1 MEILDLLKV
10 GSTVKVNPT
19 SSFDRLS
26 KTTIASINPSKDYII
41 RDFKITDGKGI
52 GVIVELSNGE
62 KEWFFD
68 NEILVYDND
77 GKKINFTANDENN
90 ANIFSGLE
98 IMKYKLIKS
107 PKKLLN
113 PLNLLVWLLYS
124 LKDSF

>member
-10 GSTVKVNPT
+10 GSTVKVNPN

-90 ANIFSGLE
+90 GYIFSGLE

>member
-10 GSTVKVNPT
+10 GSTVKVNPN
-19 SSFDRLS
+19 SSSDRLS

-90 ANIFSGLE
+90 GNIFSGLE

>member
-68 NEILVYDND
+68 NEIVVYDND
-77 GKKINFTANDENN
+77 GKKINFTANDEING
-90 ANIFSGLE
+90 NIFSGLE
-98 IMKYKLIKS
+98 FMKYKLIKS

-113 PLNLLVWLLYS
+113 PLNLFVWLLYS

>member
-10 GSTVKVNPT
+10 GSTVKVNPN

-90 ANIFSGLE
+90 GNIFSGLE